1 MCTKENDM
9 TEKFKGTTILALKRK
24 GKTVIGGDGQVTLG
38 NTVIKGNAQKV
49 RRLYKDQIIAGFA
62 GATSDAFTL
71 FSKFEAKLDEYRG
84 NLKRAAVELSK
95 DWRMDKY
102 LRRLEALLLVA
113 DKDTIFLISGTG
125 DLIEPEDD
133 VIAIGSGGPYA
144 IAAARALMRNTELGA
159 EEIVKKSLQI
169 AAEICIYTNENI
181 VLEVLE

>member
-1 MCTKENDM
+1 MEN
-9 TEKFKGTTILALKRK
+9 KFRGTTILALKRN

-49 RRLYKDQIIAGFA
+49 RRLYKEQIIAGFA

-95 DWRMDKY
+95 DWRLDKY

-113 DKDTIFLISGTG
+113 DKETIFLISGTG

-133 VIAIGSGGPYA
+133 VITIGSGGPYA
-144 IAAARALMRNTELGA
+144 LAAARALMRNTDFDA
-159 EEIVKKSLQI
+159 EEIVKKALQI

-181 VLEVLE
+181 VLEVLK

>member
-1 MCTKENDM
+1 MGTKERTMEN
-9 TEKFKGTTILALKRK
+9 KFRGTTILALKRK

-95 DWRMDKY
+95 DWRLDKY

-113 DKDTIFLISGTG
+113 DKETIFLISGTG

-144 IAAARALMRNTELGA
+144 LAAARALMRNTDFDA

-181 VLEVLE
+181 VLEVL